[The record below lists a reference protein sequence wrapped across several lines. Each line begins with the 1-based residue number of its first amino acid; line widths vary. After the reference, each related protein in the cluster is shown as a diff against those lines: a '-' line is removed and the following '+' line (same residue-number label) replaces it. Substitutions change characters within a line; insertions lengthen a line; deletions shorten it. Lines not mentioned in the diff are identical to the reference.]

1 MPAAD
6 GPLLEVRDV
15 RKQFAGLHAVDGA
28 TFDVARGTITAL
40 IGPNGAGKSTLFNV
54 VTGFER
60 GDGGDV
66 CFDGVSVYGRA
77 PHKIA
82 RLGMVRTFQ
91 LTKALAV
98 MRVIDN
104 MLLAARNPPASVSR
118 SRRSGQ
124 PGRALRRRL
133 ARARSSSSRSS
144 GWPPRRR
151 ITRGRSP
158 VARGSFSS
166 LPVR

>member
-66 CFDGVSVYGRA
+66 FFDGVSVYGRA

-104 MLLAARNPPASVSR
+104 MLLAARNPGERLALALFR
-118 SRRSGQ
+118 LAWQGAEMRR
-124 PGRALRRRL
+124 

-151 ITRGRSP
+151 ITRGHSL